1 MRSLRLLIA
10 ASAICWGLLSATAA
24 NANSI
29 TIQTGAIDRGTL
41 SDLGL
46 PVTFLGYTSPL
57 TLDSIFPYTAQ
68 TTIVNPADE
77 ATLVPIANI
86 WFGTT
91 FGVPDD
97 HRTIVGGLGFL
108 QFDIFTEFF
117 SLTVGQNSTAFFHN
131 ETDGP
136 LHLTYTQFTGVA
148 GGLSHYDQFG
158 SPVPGPIVGAGLPGL
173 IIGCTALLALAR
185 RRRRLATAW

>member
-1 MRSLRLLIA
+1 MRSLRSLIA
-10 ASAICWGLLSATAA
+10 ASANCWGLLSATAA

-41 SDLGL
+41 SDLDL

-57 TLDSIFPYTAQ
+57 TLDNIFPYTAV
-68 TTIVNPADE
+68 TTLVNPANE
-77 ATLVPIANI
+77 ATLTPIANT

-91 FGVPDD
+91 FAVSDD
-97 HRTIVGGLGFL
+97 HRTIVGGLDL
-108 QFDIFTEFF
+108 LVFDIFTEFF

-136 LHLTYTQFTGVA
+136 LHLTYTSIPAVG

-185 RRRRLATAW
+185 RRRRLSTAW